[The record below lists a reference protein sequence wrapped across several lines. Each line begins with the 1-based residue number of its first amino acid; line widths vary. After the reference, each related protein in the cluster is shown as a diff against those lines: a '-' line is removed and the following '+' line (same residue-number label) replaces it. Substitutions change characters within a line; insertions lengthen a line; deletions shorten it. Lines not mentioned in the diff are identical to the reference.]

1 MNYTPVRGLAK
12 LDEIMEA
19 GRDGSK
25 VYQHLCIPGVRPRYF
40 VRGECLDS
48 QETAIVTEAYRHG
61 KLFFTEL

>member
-12 LDEIMEA
+12 LDEIMES
-19 GRDGSK
+19 GPDTGK

-40 VRGECLDS
+40 ARGESIDRD
-48 QETAIVTEAYRHG
+48 EAAEIAAAYRQG